1 MAPLADARYRP
12 LDTLQAAGERAA
24 QVRPRFASSTVH
36 VMSCGVSPPGECRS
50 NHTGRASHRA
60 ARFVSRVSTLAA
72 WVSLAVVGGC
82 GSSPGDVGG
91 SHSPDTPAFAPMSSD
106 ISSTPLLQNTL
117 MPGSIAAASPQLGG
131 ERDMCAQVVE
141 LDGDFY
147 FASPLVRVVETQ
159 TSWEWRGEVVGPV
172 GCDAVN
178 TAGGQR
184 VGVLADGV
192 PLGTPVFSVPTDP
205 SIAIAASPGSPIVFR
220 REGSDV
226 FDFKSTV
233 TEIAVFTP
241 ELILGESSPAQRL
254 ATITDSAV
262 VDVLMEEA
270 RDGDRID
277 TFHADNKY
285 EFVVELVRDDGI
297 STSIGFDPVAGVLGD
312 RAVGDDWLAVIEAV
326 DVVT

>member
-1 MAPLADARYRP
+1 
-12 LDTLQAAGERAA
+12 
-24 QVRPRFASSTVH
+24 
-36 VMSCGVSPPGECRS
+36 
-50 NHTGRASHRA
+50 
-60 ARFVSRVSTLAA
+60 
-72 WVSLAVVGGC
+72 
-82 GSSPGDVGG
+82 
-91 SHSPDTPAFAPMSSD
+91 
-106 ISSTPLLQNTL
+106 
-117 MPGSIAAASPQLGG
+117 
-131 ERDMCAQVVE
+131 MCAQVVE
-141 LDGDFY
+141 LDGVFY
-147 FASPLVRVVETQ
+147 FATPHIRVVETQ

-172 GCDAVN
+172 GCGAA
-178 TAGGQR
+178 TTTGGQR
-184 VGVLADGV
+184 IGVLADFV

-205 SIAIAASPGSPIVFR
+205 SIAVAAAPGSPIVFQ

-226 FDFKSTV
+226 FGFKSRV

-241 ELILGESSPAQRL
+241 ELLLGESSKAQRL

-262 VDVLMEEA
+262 VDVLMQEA

-277 TFHADNKY
+277 RFSADNEY